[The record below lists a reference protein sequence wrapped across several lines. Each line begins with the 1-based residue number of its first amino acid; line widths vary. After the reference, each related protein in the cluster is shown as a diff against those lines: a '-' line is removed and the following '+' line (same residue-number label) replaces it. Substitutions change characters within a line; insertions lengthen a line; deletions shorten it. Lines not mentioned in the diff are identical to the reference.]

1 MNKKRLIGLGLAI
14 FLGMVIFFS
23 QNTLAQPPNYDDEIK
38 KVSQDIRLLNLI
50 NGLELDKAQMEFIIA
65 KAEEATAVQTELVS
79 GVNNGN
85 PEFVQAL
92 TNLHEL
98 RTTLINGENIPQDLK
113 KNAHH
118 ASQLTKAVTLEYRNR
133 KSQLAVE
140 IKGILEPH
148 QLYCLENYK
157 PCLIPP
163 KEGAAGQEN
172 RLAAEQRQLTRIRQL
187 PAPAFEKNR
196 DRVVEAV
203 FSYMKMRLP
212 HGYIMDEEAEKE
224 WLMSLFVEA
233 RSMSDVD
240 FSLAKAEL
248 AEQLKSRHTLS
259 KPPIDITVKIERF
272 LLDPNIIPLLKSKLS
287 AGVSI

>member
-14 FLGMVIFFS
+14 SLALVTFFS

-38 KVSQDIRLLNLI
+38 KVSRDIRLLNLI

-65 KAEEATAVQTELVS
+65 KAEEATTVQTELVS

-98 RTTLINGENIPQDLK
+98 RTTLINGENIPQGLK
-113 KNAHH
+113 KNVHH
-118 ASQLTKAVTLEYRNR
+118 ASQLTKAVTLEYRDR
-133 KSQLAVE
+133 KNQLAAE

-148 QLYCLENYK
+148 QLYCLEDYK

-163 KEGAAGQEN
+163 KDGAAGQEN
-172 RLAAEQRQLTRIRQL
+172 RLEAEQRQLTRIRQL
-187 PAPAFEKNR
+187 PAPVFEKHK
-196 DRVVEAV
+196 DRIVERV
-203 FSYMKMRLP
+203 FSYTKMRLP
-212 HGYIMDEEAEKE
+212 HGYIMDEAAEKE
-224 WLMSLFVEA
+224 WLMALFLEA

-240 FSLAKAEL
+240 FSLVKADL
-248 AEQLKSRHTLS
+248 AEQLKARHTIS

-287 AGVSI
+287 ASVSI